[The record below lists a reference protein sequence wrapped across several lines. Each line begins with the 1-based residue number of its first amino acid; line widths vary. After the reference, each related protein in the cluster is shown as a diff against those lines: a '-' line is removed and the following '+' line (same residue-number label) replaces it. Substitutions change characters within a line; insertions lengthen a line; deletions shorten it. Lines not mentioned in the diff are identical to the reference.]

1 MKKRKRDKEN
11 QATPLLASKLSVNV
25 DVVVEG
31 FLQLN
36 GEDVLQSL
44 RKTTATPRR
53 YAGVVL
59 LGALETVAH
68 RCTQIDHKQIGVEQ
82 REEVISSRVC
92 VRACVRVCVRACVC
106 VCACVRVH
114 VCACVCA

>member
-11 QATPLLASKLSVNV
+11 QSTPLLASKLSVNV

-68 RCTQIDHKQIGVEQ
+68 RCTQIDHEQIVLNS
-82 REEVISSRVC
+82 VKKS
-92 VRACVRVCVRACVC
+92 
-106 VCACVRVH
+106 
-114 VCACVCA
+114 